1 MIHHAHDP
9 IIEDAAEWTDEE
21 QDPSQYPDPHS
32 HSPPLKIAPMKSLH
46 QFHQS
51 PSEDVE
57 DVSNMDN
64 ESTLNG
70 ESAIDRL
77 IALKYMLPL
86 SMRMNGYRLFV
97 GFWRV
102 WKRVWSVAGAASWVV
117 TTSLIL
123 VGLPMFI
130 EYDREQGMMAFEKEQ
145 QKADQ
150 LL

>member
-1 MIHHAHDP
+1 MHHHQHHEEDP
-9 IIEDAAEWTDEE
+9 IIEDATEWTDEE
-21 QDPSQYPDPHS
+21 QDPSQFPDPYTHT
-32 HSPPLKIAPMKSLH
+32 KIAPMKSLQ
-46 QFHQS
+46 QFHA
-51 PSEDVE
+51 SEDVE
-57 DVSNMDN
+57 DVS
-64 ESTLNG
+64 EGSSSTLEG
-70 ESAIDRL
+70 ESAIDRI

-86 SMRMNGYRLFV
+86 RVRTQGYRVFV
-97 GFWRV
+97 GLWSV
-102 WKRVWSVAGAASWVV
+102 WKRVWSVAGAVSWVV